1 MNNAQPHPSK
11 AQPDEATPR
20 PASQDDAEDARLV
33 ERAVSGVADAFEQL
47 FLKYRQRVFGVAW
60 RVLHD
65 EEDAM
70 DVVQDAFV
78 RAYRQLEKLRGES
91 RFYPWIRRIA
101 VNLAIDRLRHKKRG
115 AEVEFDEAQF
125 GGGEEADTERLSRD
139 PDERSERESAERKAE
154 LSEFG
159 DALRVALE
167 KLSAPHRTVFL
178 LHAAEGMSYQEIAE
192 AMGCNIGTVMSRLFY
207 ARRQLQKLLEPHLEG
222 EGPRAKDE

>member
-1 MNNAQPHPSK
+1 MNMPQAHPSK
-11 AQPDEATPR
+11 IQPDEAMPR
-20 PASQDDAEDARLV
+20 SAPLDEAEDIRLV
-33 ERAVSGVADAFEQL
+33 ERAVSGEADAFEKL

-125 GGGEEADTERLSRD
+125 GGGEEADTDRVSRD
-139 PDERSERESAERKAE
+139 PDDRGERESAERKAE
-154 LSEFG
+154 LSEFS
-159 DALRVALE
+159 DALKEALN
-167 KLSAPHRTVFL
+167 KLTAPHRTVFL
-178 LHAAEGMSYQEIAE
+178 LHAAEGMSYQEIAD

-207 ARRQLQKLLEPHLEG
+207 ARRQLQKLLGPHLDG
-222 EGPRAKDE
+222 EGPQAKDE

>member
-1 MNNAQPHPSK
+1 MNKPTTHTSESR
-11 AQPDEATPR
+11 PDGATSR
-20 PASQDDAEDARLV
+20 PAPPGEAEDARLV
-33 ERAVSGVADAFEQL
+33 ERAVSGEADAFEQL

-65 EEDAM
+65 EEAAM

-101 VNLAIDRLRHKKRG
+101 VNLAIDRLRHIKRG

-125 GGGEEADTERLSRD
+125 GGGEDANSERVAGDL
-139 PDERSERESAERKAE
+139 DERGERESPERRAE
-154 LSEFG
+154 LSEFSE
-159 DALRVALE
+159 ALQEALQ

-178 LHAAEGMSYQEIAE
+178 LHAAEGMSYQEIAD
-192 AMGCNIGTVMSRLFY
+192 AVSCNIGTVMSRLFY
-207 ARRQLQKLLEPHLEG
+207 ARRQLQKLLGSHLEG
-222 EGPRAKDE
+222 EGPRGKRE

>member
-1 MNNAQPHPSK
+1 MNMPQSHPSK
-11 AQPDEATPR
+11 IQPDEATPR
-20 PASQDDAEDARLV
+20 PAPLDEAEDARLV
-33 ERAVSGVADAFEQL
+33 ERAVSGEADAFEQL

-78 RAYRQLEKLRGES
+78 RAYRQLEKLRGEA

-115 AEVEFDEAQF
+115 SEVEFDEAQF
-125 GGGEEADTERLSRD
+125 GGGEEADTDRLSRD
-139 PDERSERESAERKAE
+139 LDERGERESAERKAE
-154 LSEFG
+154 LSEFSG
-159 DALRVALE
+159 ALKEALE
-167 KLSAPHRTVFL
+167 KLTLPHRTVFL
-178 LHAAEGMSYQEIAE
+178 LHAAEGMSYQEIAD

-207 ARRQLQKLLEPHLEG
+207 ARRQLQKLLGPHLDG